1 MNERDE
7 SVGALFVVCYPRN
20 GFRATTPTLAP
31 NSPNRHKEPDHRDA
45 GERGVS
51 DQARSGVMD
60 LSAGLPTLGAD
71 SGFRSLE
78 LEGETL
84 SSTVTGNYGVAR
96 KEDLIEVAGC
106 EFLRKQIC

>member
-1 MNERDE
+1 
-7 SVGALFVVCYPRN
+7 
-20 GFRATTPTLAP
+20 
-31 NSPNRHKEPDHRDA
+31 
-45 GERGVS
+45 
-51 DQARSGVMD
+51 MD
-60 LSAGLPTLGAD
+60 LSAGLPALGAD

-84 SSTVTGNYGVAR
+84 SSTDAGNYGVAG

>member
-1 MNERDE
+1 
-7 SVGALFVVCYPRN
+7 
-20 GFRATTPTLAP
+20 
-31 NSPNRHKEPDHRDA
+31 
-45 GERGVS
+45 
-51 DQARSGVMD
+51 MD
-60 LSAGLPTLGAD
+60 LSAGLPTLGADLGAKRGNAQRDAGLPTLGAD

>member
-1 MNERDE
+1 
-7 SVGALFVVCYPRN
+7 
-20 GFRATTPTLAP
+20 
-31 NSPNRHKEPDHRDA
+31 
-45 GERGVS
+45 
-51 DQARSGVMD
+51 MD

-71 SGFRSLE
+71 SGFRSLK

>member
-1 MNERDE
+1 MTPGN
-7 SVGALFVVCYPRN
+7 GASRI
-20 GFRATTPTLAP
+20 
-31 NSPNRHKEPDHRDA
+31 K
-45 GERGVS
+45 RGRVS
-51 DQARSGVMD
+51 WILVQ
-60 LSAGLPTLGAD
+60 GLPTLGAD